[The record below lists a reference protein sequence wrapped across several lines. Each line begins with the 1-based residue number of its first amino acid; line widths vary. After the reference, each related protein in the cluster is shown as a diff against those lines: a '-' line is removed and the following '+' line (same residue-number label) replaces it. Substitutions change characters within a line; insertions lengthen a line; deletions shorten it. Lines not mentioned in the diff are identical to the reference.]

1 MTQQLVDAGAIDV
14 LLTVM
19 DLAPQSAGLQ
29 EAATYALCNICATP
43 GYLKFFVLFLLFISI
58 SIDICKLGLR
68 LIVTMVTELSLP
80 NVQLFLKT

>member
-1 MTQQLVDAGAIDV
+1 MNCINVWLHWRKNVLYYTDSPIYQAGVTQQLVDAGAIDV

-43 GYLKFFVLFLLFISI
+43 GVFRVLQWVGQW
-58 SIDICKLGLR
+58 K
-68 LIVTMVTELSLP
+68 
-80 NVQLFLKT
+80 VQLVR